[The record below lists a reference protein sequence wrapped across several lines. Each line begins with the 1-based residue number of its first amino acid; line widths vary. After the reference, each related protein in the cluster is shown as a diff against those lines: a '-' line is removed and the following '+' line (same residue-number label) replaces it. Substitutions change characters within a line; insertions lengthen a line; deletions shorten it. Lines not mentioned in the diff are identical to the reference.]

1 MEPKPNWLVRH
12 INLITTAV
20 ALYPWLLM
28 ILLLW
33 DNQRHHQ
40 HGYAALGAAIA
51 ILFLLA
57 LTSGMNLLI
66 SSLVIFLCPLF
77 HPTAGRR
84 RSSPLFHHELDLGAL
99 AYPSV
104 LQLLIFP
111 PARATAAAFSIA
123 RTRRLRGL
131 RARRKSP
138 PGRCAVRCASQWP
151 GRAPARRHRATTA
164 VSRG

>member
-1 MEPKPNWLVRH
+1 METKPNWLVRH

-66 SSLVIFLCPLF
+66 SSLVIFVPAVPPHRHGGAAVRFFAMNSISALWLIPLF
-77 HPTAGRR
+77 
-84 RSSPLFHHELDLGAL
+84 
-99 AYPSV
+99 
-104 LQLLIFP
+104 
-111 PARATAAAFSIA
+111 FSY
-123 RTRRLRGL
+123 
-131 RARRKSP
+131 
-138 PGRCAVRCASQWP
+138 
-151 GRAPARRHRATTA
+151 
-164 VSRG
+164 

>member
-1 MEPKPNWLVRH
+1 METKPNWLVRN

-66 SSLVIFLCPLF
+66 SSLVIFCARCSTP
-77 HPTAGRR
+77 PPRR
-84 RSSPLFHHELDLGAL
+84 RSSPLFRHELDLGAL

-123 RTRRLRGL
+123 RTRRLRGFAPGENL
-131 RARRKSP
+131 RQAAAPFGARHNGLEST
-138 PGRCAVRCASQWP
+138 CSSA
-151 GRAPARRHRATTA
+151 
-164 VSRG
+164 

>member
-1 MEPKPNWLVRH
+1 METKPNWLVRH

-66 SSLVIFLCPLF
+66 SSLVIFVPAVPP
-77 HPTAGRR
+77 HRWR
-84 RSSPLFHHELDLGAL
+84 RSSPLFRDELDLGAL

-104 LQLLIFP
+104 L
-111 PARATAAAFSIA
+111 
-123 RTRRLRGL
+123 
-131 RARRKSP
+131 
-138 PGRCAVRCASQWP
+138 
-151 GRAPARRHRATTA
+151 
-164 VSRG
+164 

>member
-66 SSLVIFLCPLF
+66 SSLVIFCARCFTP
-77 HPTAGRR
+77 PPRR
-84 RSSPLFHHELDLGAL
+84 RSSPLFRHELDLGAL
-99 AYPSV
+99 AFPSV
-104 LQLLIFP
+104 L
-111 PARATAAAFSIA
+111 
-123 RTRRLRGL
+123 
-131 RARRKSP
+131 
-138 PGRCAVRCASQWP
+138 
-151 GRAPARRHRATTA
+151 
-164 VSRG
+164 

>member
-40 HGYAALGAAIA
+40 HGYPALGAAIA

-66 SSLVIFLCPLF
+66 SSLVIFVP
-77 HPTAGRR
+77 AV
-84 RSSPLFHHELDLGAL
+84 SPHRW
-99 AYPSV
+99 
-104 LQLLIFP
+104 
-111 PARATAAAFSIA
+111 PAAQQSAFS
-123 RTRRLRGL
+123 
-131 RARRKSP
+131 P
-138 PGRCAVRCASQWP
+138 
-151 GRAPARRHRATTA
+151 
-164 VSRG
+164 

>member
-1 MEPKPNWLVRH
+1 METKPNWLVRH
-12 INLITTAV
+12 INLITTAI

-84 RSSPLFHHELDLGAL
+84 RSSPLFRDELDLGAL

-104 LQLLIFP
+104 L
-111 PARATAAAFSIA
+111 
-123 RTRRLRGL
+123 
-131 RARRKSP
+131 
-138 PGRCAVRCASQWP
+138 
-151 GRAPARRHRATTA
+151 
-164 VSRG
+164 

>member
-66 SSLVIFLCPLF
+66 SSLVIFVPAVPP
-77 HPTAGRR
+77 HRWPAAR
-84 RSSPLFHHELDLGAL
+84 RSAFRDELDLGAL

-104 LQLLIFP
+104 L
-111 PARATAAAFSIA
+111 
-123 RTRRLRGL
+123 
-131 RARRKSP
+131 
-138 PGRCAVRCASQWP
+138 
-151 GRAPARRHRATTA
+151 
-164 VSRG
+164 

>member
-66 SSLVIFLCPLF
+66 SSLVILCPLF

-84 RSSPLFHHELDLGAL
+84 AAVRFFTMNSISALWLIPLF
-99 AYPSV
+99 
-104 LQLLIFP
+104 
-111 PARATAAAFSIA
+111 FSY
-123 RTRRLRGL
+123 
-131 RARRKSP
+131 
-138 PGRCAVRCASQWP
+138 
-151 GRAPARRHRATTA
+151 
-164 VSRG
+164 

>member
-66 SSLVIFLCPLF
+66 SSLVIFVPAVPP
-77 HPTAGRR
+77 HPGRR
-84 RSSPLFHHELDLGAL
+84 RSSPLFAMNSISAL
-99 AYPSV
+99 W
-104 LQLLIFP
+104 LIPLF
-111 PARATAAAFSIA
+111 FSY
-123 RTRRLRGL
+123 
-131 RARRKSP
+131 
-138 PGRCAVRCASQWP
+138 
-151 GRAPARRHRATTA
+151 
-164 VSRG
+164 

>member
-12 INLITTAV
+12 INLITAAV

-66 SSLVIFLCPLF
+66 SSLVIFCARCSTPPLAGGAAVRFFAMNSISALWLIPLF
-77 HPTAGRR
+77 
-84 RSSPLFHHELDLGAL
+84 
-99 AYPSV
+99 
-104 LQLLIFP
+104 
-111 PARATAAAFSIA
+111 FSY
-123 RTRRLRGL
+123 
-131 RARRKSP
+131 
-138 PGRCAVRCASQWP
+138 
-151 GRAPARRHRATTA
+151 
-164 VSRG
+164 

>member
-66 SSLVIFLCPLF
+66 SSLVIFCARCSTP
-77 HPTAGRR
+77 PPRR

>member
-1 MEPKPNWLVRH
+1 METKPNWLVRH
-12 INLITTAV
+12 INLITTAI

-66 SSLVIFLCPLF
+66 SSLVIFVPAVPP
-77 HPTAGRR
+77 HRWPTAQQSAFRD
-84 RSSPLFHHELDLGAL
+84 ELDLGAL

-104 LQLLIFP
+104 L
-111 PARATAAAFSIA
+111 
-123 RTRRLRGL
+123 
-131 RARRKSP
+131 
-138 PGRCAVRCASQWP
+138 
-151 GRAPARRHRATTA
+151 
-164 VSRG
+164 

>member
-57 LTSGMNLLI
+57 LTSGMNLHL
-66 SSLVIFLCPLF
+66 LAGDFLCPLF
-77 HPTAGRR
+77 HPTADRR
-84 RSSPLFHHELDLGAL
+84 RSSPLFRHELDLGAL
-99 AYPSV
+99 AFPSV
-104 LQLLIFP
+104 L
-111 PARATAAAFSIA
+111 
-123 RTRRLRGL
+123 
-131 RARRKSP
+131 
-138 PGRCAVRCASQWP
+138 
-151 GRAPARRHRATTA
+151 
-164 VSRG
+164 

>member
-66 SSLVIFLCPLF
+66 SSLVIFVP
-77 HPTAGRR
+77 A
-84 RSSPLFHHELDLGAL
+84 
-99 AYPSV
+99 V
-104 LQLLIFP
+104 P
-111 PARATAAAFSIA
+111 PHRWPAAQQSAFS
-123 RTRRLRGL
+123 R
-131 RARRKSP
+131 
-138 PGRCAVRCASQWP
+138 
-151 GRAPARRHRATTA
+151 
-164 VSRG
+164 

>member
-1 MEPKPNWLVRH
+1 
-12 INLITTAV
+12 
-20 ALYPWLLM
+20 M

-77 HPTAGRR
+77 HPTASRR
-84 RSSPLFHHELDLGAL
+84 RSSPLFFRDELDLGAL

-104 LQLLIFP
+104 L
-111 PARATAAAFSIA
+111 
-123 RTRRLRGL
+123 
-131 RARRKSP
+131 
-138 PGRCAVRCASQWP
+138 
-151 GRAPARRHRATTA
+151 
-164 VSRG
+164 

>member
-66 SSLVIFLCPLF
+66 SSLVIFCARCFTPPLAGGAAVRFFAMNSISALFSLCSLVTDFSASPGDGCSIFHRPDSASQGVSRPAKISARPL
-77 HPTAGRR
+77 R
-84 RSSPLFHHELDLGAL
+84 RS
-99 AYPSV
+99 
-104 LQLLIFP
+104 
-111 PARATAAAFSIA
+111 
-123 RTRRLRGL
+123 
-131 RARRKSP
+131 
-138 PGRCAVRCASQWP
+138 VRVTMAWESTCSSA
-151 GRAPARRHRATTA
+151 
-164 VSRG
+164 

>member
-1 MEPKPNWLVRH
+1 METKPNWLVRH

-66 SSLVIFLCPLF
+66 SSLVIFVP
-77 HPTAGRR
+77 A
-84 RSSPLFHHELDLGAL
+84 
-99 AYPSV
+99 V
-104 LQLLIFP
+104 P
-111 PARATAAAFSIA
+111 PHRWPAARQSAFS
-123 RTRRLRGL
+123 
-131 RARRKSP
+131 P
-138 PGRCAVRCASQWP
+138 
-151 GRAPARRHRATTA
+151 
-164 VSRG
+164 

>member
-66 SSLVIFLCPLF
+66 SSLVIFVP
-77 HPTAGRR
+77 AV
-84 RSSPLFHHELDLGAL
+84 SPHRWPAAQQSAFRHELDLGSL
-99 AYPSV
+99 AFPSV
-104 LQLLIFP
+104 L
-111 PARATAAAFSIA
+111 
-123 RTRRLRGL
+123 
-131 RARRKSP
+131 
-138 PGRCAVRCASQWP
+138 
-151 GRAPARRHRATTA
+151 
-164 VSRG
+164 

>member
-66 SSLVIFLCPLF
+66 SSLVIFVPAVP
-77 HPTAGRR
+77 PTAGRR
-84 RSSPLFHHELDLGAL
+84 RSSPLFAMNSISAL
-99 AYPSV
+99 W
-104 LQLLIFP
+104 LIPLF
-111 PARATAAAFSIA
+111 FSY
-123 RTRRLRGL
+123 
-131 RARRKSP
+131 
-138 PGRCAVRCASQWP
+138 
-151 GRAPARRHRATTA
+151 
-164 VSRG
+164 

>member
-66 SSLVIFLCPLF
+66 SSLVIFVPAVPPHRWRRAAVRFFAMNSISALWLIPLF
-77 HPTAGRR
+77 
-84 RSSPLFHHELDLGAL
+84 
-99 AYPSV
+99 
-104 LQLLIFP
+104 
-111 PARATAAAFSIA
+111 FSY
-123 RTRRLRGL
+123 
-131 RARRKSP
+131 
-138 PGRCAVRCASQWP
+138 
-151 GRAPARRHRATTA
+151 
-164 VSRG
+164 

>member
-66 SSLVIFLCPLF
+66 SSLVIFCARCSTPPLTGGGAVRFFTMNLISALWLIPLF
-77 HPTAGRR
+77 
-84 RSSPLFHHELDLGAL
+84 
-99 AYPSV
+99 
-104 LQLLIFP
+104 
-111 PARATAAAFSIA
+111 FSY
-123 RTRRLRGL
+123 
-131 RARRKSP
+131 
-138 PGRCAVRCASQWP
+138 
-151 GRAPARRHRATTA
+151 
-164 VSRG
+164 